1 MEYDPADF
9 QAFQQLYESVTKL
22 PEDVT
27 MHREF
32 STAMR
37 KHAPQ
42 LHQGRR
48 EWVLLSISVSATGD
62 VERVRAIQ
70 PALPPGVRTVAICE
84 AEAGNV
90 TAHADTAVA
99 SDPGV
104 VSAAEA
110 IGRTLRFRPAERNG
124 VPVPFPDYRMSIE
137 FVGRTD
143 D

>member
-27 MHREF
+27 THREF

-70 PALPPGVRTVAICE
+70 HLHCLPAYEPWLSAKKRRVTSPHTPIPQLRLIPALY
-84 AEAGNV
+84 
-90 TAHADTAVA
+90 
-99 SDPGV
+99 
-104 VSAAEA
+104 
-110 IGRTLRFRPAERNG
+110 LRPRR
-124 VPVPFPDYRMSIE
+124 
-137 FVGRTD
+137 
-143 D
+143 